1 LLCQD
6 NDLSLNHETKNK
18 MKQQAKNEAQRIIN
32 YNPFPVGSLGYK
44 LTEANLKYHGYYA
57 TIIDGVKTFI
67 EK

>member
-1 LLCQD
+1 
-6 NDLSLNHETKNK
+6 